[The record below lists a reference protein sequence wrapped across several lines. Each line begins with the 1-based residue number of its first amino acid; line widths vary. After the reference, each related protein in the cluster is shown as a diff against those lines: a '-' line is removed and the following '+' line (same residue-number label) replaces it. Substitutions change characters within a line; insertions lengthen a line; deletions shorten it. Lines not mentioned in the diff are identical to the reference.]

1 MDPSK
6 TRQAQAHA
14 RQRHMAL
21 APSSAPGQLRMP
33 TSRTRGKHKST
44 AALVPQG
51 VQPSSQRPYQQS
63 FNGVPQKRKIPA
75 HHHYDRQPQFV
86 GTPEDV
92 EDDDLLYPDEEFVL
106 FLLSLTYLLTLFPFL
121 FIVFTF
127 SHFHFSLFTPT
138 CLSTCFG
145 QLCILEARFVVP
157 FPIPSISGDHA
168 PNLLDLTIHV
178 PPRCLSNFSLPR
190 HRLTN
195 TIEVASVNIPMMRS
209 QCRKPLAPLWK
220 SYLMSSLS

>member
-1 MDPSK
+1 
-6 TRQAQAHA
+6 
-14 RQRHMAL
+14 MAL

-92 EDDDLLYPDEEFVL
+92 EDDDLLYPDEEG
-106 FLLSLTYLLTLFPFL
+106 S
-121 FIVFTF
+121 
-127 SHFHFSLFTPT
+127 
-138 CLSTCFG
+138 FG
-145 QLCILEARFVVP
+145 QYSYDEEPMPQTIGAIMEILSDVQSQLTSLSHGFEEQKKRQVKADAVLEELVTTTHQVDSRMDQLP
-157 FPIPSISGDHA
+157 LKLSSSIVHLA
-168 PNLLDLTIHV
+168 QEQPNLLTQGSTNQTAFHMGLDSV
-178 PPRCLSNFSLPR
+178 DPSN
-190 HRLTN
+190 LTN
-195 TIEVASVNIPMMRS
+195 NNRAGQGNNGV
-209 QCRKPLAPLWK
+209 QG
-220 SYLMSSLS
+220 

>member
-33 TSRTRGKHKST
+33 ASRTRGKHKST

-75 HHHYDRQPQFV
+75 HHHYDRQPQFI

-92 EDDDLLYPDEEFVL
+92 EDDDLLYPDEEG
-106 FLLSLTYLLTLFPFL
+106 S
-121 FIVFTF
+121 
-127 SHFHFSLFTPT
+127 
-138 CLSTCFG
+138 FG
-145 QLCILEARFVVP
+145 QYSYDEEPMPQTIGAIMEILSDVQ
-157 FPIPSISGDHA
+157 SQ
-168 PNLLDLTIHV
+168 LT
-178 PPRCLSNFSLPR
+178 
-190 HRLTN
+190 
-195 TIEVASVNIPMMRS
+195 
-209 QCRKPLAPLWK
+209 
-220 SYLMSSLS
+220 SLSHGFEEQRKGKRSPSLSAIDNRCEHVGNYLSDLVWQTSKADAVLKHLSRQSGENFRHWKNS